1 MLSVVLGTVRCCC
14 RKLRTKPQSVSVQQ
28 VVGGSDGTATDAWGV
43 VRNPPPSLG
52 KSPSSDWGMAT
63 VGSDKD
69 KTSTAV
75 EEEFDMQSV
84 SSIDVDEEEAHVI
97 DKWSQC
103 EATEIT
109 EKGAVL
115 DDDFATVAAPQIP
128 RPRPPKMST
137 VPFCYGFA
145 CGFGGLFMIYGVA
158 ANLGPEQTKLW
169 LITSVSA
176 LGMKM
181 CFSDPLKIFAS
192 TVFLQIAESLE
203 SSVLGDI
210 AAFLAGDDDEV

>member
-1 MLSVVLGTVRCCC
+1 
-14 RKLRTKPQSVSVQQ
+14 
-28 VVGGSDGTATDAWGV
+28 
-43 VRNPPPSLG
+43 
-52 KSPSSDWGMAT
+52 
-63 VGSDKD
+63 
-69 KTSTAV
+69 
-75 EEEFDMQSV
+75 MQSV

-181 CFSDPLKIFAS
+181 CFSDPLKIIAS
-192 TVFLQIAESLE
+192 TGFLQVAESLE

-210 AAFLAGDDDEV
+210 AAFIAGDDDEV